1 MATNSDKAAALKEME
16 GKSFYEVLGVERNAS
31 ESQIKNA
38 YRKLAIKYHPDKN
51 PGDHDGKFFFVTKDF
66 FAQQLTLISHFAAA
80 EHFKQISIAYAVL
93 SDPNKRRQYDLT
105 GPSTTMLDFEGVD
118 IAEIGTAGR
127 VFGALF
133 TKLGVPIPTAIPPKV
148 TSNSTP
154 FISFTAYRC
163 LPPRATWP
171 SIEYRQSMC

>member
-1 MATNSDKAAALKEME
+1 MATNNDKAAALKEME

-38 YRKLAIKYHPDKN
+38 YRKLAMKYHPDKN
-51 PGDHDGKFFFVTKDF
+51 PGDHDGKLFWSRSTFLRDSQRLFPV
-66 FAQQLTLISHFAAA
+66 LAAA

-93 SDPNKRRQYDLT
+93 SDPNKRRQYDLA

-148 TSNSTP
+148 TYNCTL
-154 FISFTAYRC
+154 FTSFTAYRYS
-163 LPPRATWP
+163 PPRAT
-171 SIEYRQSMC
+171 